1 MCVRKLEENENKKK
15 VNKQSL
21 VEICGLVERRKK
33 KRFSKLRIK
42 VPISF
47 FHKMSEN

>member
-1 MCVRKLEENENKKK
+1 MCVRKFEENENKKK

-21 VEICGLVERRKK
+21 LRDLWFGRKK
-33 KRFSKLRIK
+33 KRERFSELRIK

-47 FHKMSEN
+47 VP